1 MEPQRRPASVLAST
15 RAIALPPGSVLT
27 CPIVDGGEADSGGP
41 CACCSVRR
49 GRRLPDTCL
58 RKAVGGFERAV
69 RPRTDALEV
78 HGVDQA

>member
-58 RKAVGGFERAV
+58 RWGGWKERYDRA
-69 RPRTDALEV
+69 RTHWRCTA
-78 HGVDQA
+78 